1 MEGVRRVLSRLRQ
14 RKGLH
19 KISLDPY
26 DTRLRLAQGAGNWV
40 FALLTHSGPGD
51 WRQGASSGADRET
64 DQQVPRNQTRMLTV
78 NPLPPRCN

>member
-26 DTRLRLAQGAGNWV
+26 DTRLRLGKLG
-40 FALLTHSGPGD
+40 FC
-51 WRQGASSGADRET
+51 ASDTFRARRLETGSIIRDSADRET